1 MTTAPVGGLPADL
14 VAAYLDRLALTPDDV
29 GSGALPTLEALR
41 RLTAAHCARIV
52 YENID
57 IVRGCPPGID
67 PEATARR
74 FVSGRGG
81 YCYLLN
87 GGFSALLASLG
98 YQVARHVGAV
108 WRPGGP
114 GNGSPGEAWGR
125 HLALTVELDGQVWF
139 VDVGLGDALVEPIA
153 LPLDRDAP
161 VEFDH
166 GSFHYR
172 LEASDEVPGAWRFV
186 HDPVQQSFTAMDFG
200 PEPVA
205 LARFEARHAFLSG
218 SPESGFVKVLK
229 LLRRERAT
237 AYGLTGCVLVR
248 QDAAARD
255 EQVLAT
261 KADWFDAVADVF
273 GMPLTE
279 IDPRGRDLL
288 WQWLSESHEA
298 WLAAGP
304 LA

>member
-1 MTTAPVGGLPADL
+1 MTAPVGGLPDEL
-14 VAAYLDRLALTPDDV
+14 VSAYLDRLGLTRDD
-29 GSGALPTLEALR
+29 GGAGGPPTLDGLR
-41 RLTAAHCARIV
+41 RLTAAHCARVV

-67 PEATARR
+67 PESTARR
-74 FVSGRGG
+74 FVGGRGG

-98 YQVARHVGAV
+98 YGVTRHIGAV
-108 WRPGGP
+108 WRPGGL
-114 GNGSPGEAWGR
+114 GNGSASEAWGR
-125 HLALTVELDGQVWF
+125 HLALTVELDGQDWF
-139 VDVGLGDALVEPIA
+139 VDVGLGDALYEPVP

-161 VEFDH
+161 VAFDQ
-166 GSFHYR
+166 GPFSYR

-200 PEPVA
+200 PAPVA
-205 LARFEARHAFLSG
+205 MTQFEERHAFLSH
-218 SPESGFVKVLK
+218 SPESGFVKILK
-229 LLRRERAT
+229 LLRREPAT

-248 QDAAARD
+248 HDATARD
-255 EQVLAT
+255 ERVLST
-261 KADWFDAVADVF
+261 KTDWFDAVADVF

-279 IDPRGRDLL
+279 IDPAGRELL

-298 WLAAGP
+298 WLAAVSDS
-304 LA
+304 